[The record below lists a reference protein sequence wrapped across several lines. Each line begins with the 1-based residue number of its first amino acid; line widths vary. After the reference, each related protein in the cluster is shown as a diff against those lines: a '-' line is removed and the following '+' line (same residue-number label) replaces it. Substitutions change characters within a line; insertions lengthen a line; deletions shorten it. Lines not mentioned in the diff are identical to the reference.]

1 MQEFFLLIMDS
12 PFLCQLACR
21 LAALLG
27 VGCRQSDTDPALVDL
42 EPQAALTVIVSLLA
56 QLRVFGCVFP

>member
-21 LAALLG
+21 LATVIG
-27 VGCRQSDTDPALVDL
+27 VGCRQPDADAALVDL
-42 EPQAALTVIVSLLA
+42 EPQT
-56 QLRVFGCVFP
+56 P